1 MRAGYKN
8 ESWANDDIEH
18 KRRDMILEL
27 KPKGTTTEEI
37 TNLFLWKSVLYSTKD
52 SRDELH

>member
-8 ESWANDDIEH
+8 EGWANDDIEL
-18 KRRDMILEL
+18 KRRDVILEL

-52 SRDELH
+52 SRDELY